1 MRALQEAP
9 LSGVLELTPGIRSLQ
24 IHFDSQLID
33 RAALIEYVLE
43 TERALASKLDRLE
56 VPSRIVRL
64 PLSWDDEACQQAI
77 AKYDQSVRKS
87 APWCPSNLEFIRRIN
102 GLDSIEAVKDIV
114 FDASYLVLGLGDVY
128 LGAPVATP
136 VDPRHRLVTTKYNPA
151 RTWTAENSVG
161 IGGSYLCVYGMEGPG
176 GYQFVGRTLQMWN
189 RYQKTVEFERPWLLR
204 FFDQIQFY
212 EVSHEELIQIR
223 RDFPSGEYPLKIED
237 TTFSLGDYER
247 FLETNSDSINR
258 FSSVRKQAFENELA
272 QWHANGQF
280 HYQAEEA
287 EPVIEEQE
295 WPEFAFKIDS
305 PVSGSVWELSV
316 NEGDQVELGQTLMIL
331 ESMKMEIPLVAA
343 QAGQVIG
350 LPVACGARIQAG
362 QTLCVLSGGEHE

>member
-1 MRALQEAP
+1 
-9 LSGVLELTPGIRSLQ
+9 
-24 IHFDSQLID
+24 
-33 RAALIEYVLE
+33 
-43 TERALASKLDRLE
+43 
-56 VPSRIVRL
+56 
-64 PLSWDDEACQQAI
+64 
-77 AKYDQSVRKS
+77 
-87 APWCPSNLEFIRRIN
+87 
-102 GLDSIEAVKDIV
+102 
-114 FDASYLVLGLGDVY
+114 
-128 LGAPVATP
+128 
-136 VDPRHRLVTTKYNPA
+136 
-151 RTWTAENSVG
+151 
-161 IGGSYLCVYGMEGPG
+161 MEGPG

-189 RYQKTVEFERPWLLR
+189 RYQKTVEFRRPWLLR

-223 RDFPSGEYPLKIED
+223 RDFPSGDYPLKIED

-247 FLETNSDSINR
+247 FLEANSDSINQ
-258 FSSVRKQAFENELA
+258 FSSVRRQAFEHELA